1 MLSSSIRGH
10 VCSIKPLIRLS
21 IAAAGGDSGARPI
34 IKILDSEGNPYYPV
48 PEISSEKV
56 PRKVIE
62 SFDKKRFNPKSYA
75 TYIKHLSMKDAKSC
89 RFDNRFTYVN
99 ISHDHPD
106 FVRAKLIIRGLTG
119 ERKSFIALEGKNIV
133 RDGLQC
139 GLKLDKLFFTKESI
153 LQGIPELETL
163 LTAAYMGEYKDH
175 GPVLIKVTPNMMN
188 RLSDVQTPPGIIG
201 LFAKP
206 TSSSESSATR
216 NCGIPVTLIGD
227 NIRDPGN
234 MGTLIRSSASI
245 GVERI
250 ICTSTANPWE
260 SKVVRSGA
268 GAHFR
273 CNLITDFEWSTLP
286 TLLPPK
292 DSTLIFAEKTKSQT
306 NELTSSSTLSSKNYF
321 DLDYPQFIDSDKK
334 LAVIIG
340 GETEGISDEALA
352 LTNLYQR
359 SYKVNIP
366 ILKGID
372 SLNSAIAG
380 SIILFE
386 IQRQI
391 IKGIAK

>member
-1 MLSSSIRGH
+1 MASSSNDDSPHQLSTDECSRPKKRGLRRMRSH
-10 VCSIKPLIRLS
+10 EFLVETDEEHRARRYREYIKFQLEDLQSYIKYGLNGS
-21 IAAAGGDSGARPI
+21 EKDDQVTDTASKIETLEITGGDSQKKQLYI
-34 IKILDSEGNPYYPV
+34 I
-48 PEISSEKV
+48 
-56 PRKVIE
+56 
-62 SFDKKRFNPKSYA
+62 
-75 TYIKHLSMKDAKSC
+75 H
-89 RFDNRFTYVN
+89 
-99 ISHDHPD
+99 
-106 FVRAKLIIRGLTG
+106 
-119 ERKSFIALEGKNIV
+119 
-133 RDGLQC
+133 DGLQC

-250 ICTSTANPWE
+250 ICTKGCANPWE

-306 NELTSSSTLSSKNYF
+306 NELTSSSTLSSRNYF

-334 LAVIIG
+334 LALIIG